1 MKKNITKEVDTKR
14 EVLVRVKVTPDAKRE
29 LVERDGESF
38 TISVREPREHN
49 LANKRLREIIASE
62 MDTSTARVRII
73 KGHRSSNKIFSV
85 TS

>member
-1 MKKNITKEVDTKR
+1 MKKNTERAVESKT

-29 LVERDGESF
+29 EITRDGESF
-38 TISVREPREHN
+38 VISVKEPREHN

-62 MDTSTARVRII
+62 MDTAPSRVRLI
-73 KGHRSSNKIFSV
+73 KGHRSSNKLFTV